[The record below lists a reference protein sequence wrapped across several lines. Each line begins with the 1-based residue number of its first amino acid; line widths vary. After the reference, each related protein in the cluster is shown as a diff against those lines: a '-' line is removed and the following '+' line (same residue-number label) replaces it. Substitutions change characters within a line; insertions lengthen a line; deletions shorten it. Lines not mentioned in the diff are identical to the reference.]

1 MKKKAIHYVDN
12 KKFLEAILEYK
23 HQKKTAIDVDKVKI
37 SNYIGEC
44 IYKIATNLANKP
56 CFNNYSFREEMIGD
70 GIENCFLY
78 FDQFDPGKTQNPF
91 AYFTTI
97 IYYAFIRRIQ
107 KEEKNR
113 YVRYKS
119 FYDVVGTD
127 LGVLMEDGTANRQS
141 YENIDI
147 FIEKFEAKLEVKR
160 LKSLEKKNGLEKY
173 YATAAQ
179 ESGKNTTS
187 NTKFDLVAAK

>member
-1 MKKKAIHYVDN
+1 MKKKSIHYVDN

-23 HQKKTAIDVDKVKI
+23 HQKQIAVDIDKVKI

-56 CFNNYSFREEMIGD
+56 CFSNYSFREEMIGD

-78 FDQFDPGKTQNPF
+78 FDQFNPEKTQNPF
-91 AYFTTI
+91 AYFTQI

-127 LGVLMEDGTANRQS
+127 LGALMEDGHVNRQA
-141 YENIDI
+141 YENIDT
-147 FIEKFEAKLEVKR
+147 FIEKFETKLEVKR
-160 LKSLEKKNGLEKY
+160 QKALEKKNGLEKY
-173 YATAAQ
+173 YADQ
-179 ESGKNTTS
+179 ESGK
-187 NTKFDLVAAK
+187 DAAGDPKSDFVTAE